1 MTGAAA
7 RAPVPTWLATGAG
20 CEAAIAARL
29 GALAAPPSDAGSSVV
44 ILEGMPSGLSP
55 LADLADT
62 SPSVQVLRIAPG
74 CLHCSGNLVLRVTLN
89 RVLRHPPE
97 QLYIGLASAE
107 HLALLRDFLQAAPYA
122 ALLDLQAD
130 LAA

>member
-1 MTGAAA
+1 MSGAAA

-20 CEAAIAARL
+20 RETAIAARL
-29 GALAAPPSDAGSSVV
+29 AAASPAGAAVSRVV
-44 ILEGMPSGLSP
+44 ILEGMPTGLSP

-107 HLALLRDFLQAAPYA
+107 HLELFRDFLQAAPYA
-122 ALLDLQAD
+122 ALLDLQAE